1 LSDDAYAIIKLV
13 AKKMKTD
20 PSLKLEIHGFADYV
34 GDSDYNQK
42 LSQNR
47 SDVIKNVLI
56 NLHGIDGGRITS
68 IGKED

>member
-1 LSDDAYAIIKLV
+1 
-13 AKKMKTD
+13 MKTD